1 MSGAELAAAITA
13 ALRAEGD
20 PQRAPRQQEYMKSE
34 LPFFGVPVP
43 RARRIATD
51 AARGT
56 RDSAVLRDAAVRLW
70 DGAVAREQWYAAL
83 ALLALRPHRGDPVIL
98 PLVEKFVRSGQWWDI
113 TDELAHRLAELHD
126 ADPAPTAELVRRWAV
141 DQEMW
146 IRRIAILS
154 QLGRRDRVDAAL
166 LSDTIVANLAD
177 PEFFLRKAIGW
188 ALREYARVAPDWVR
202 AYVAAQ
208 PLSPLSRREALR
220 HVGDVSG

>member
-20 PQRAPRQQEYMKSE
+20 PQRAPRQQEYMKSA

-98 PLVEKFVRSGQWWDI
+98 PLVEEFVRSGQWWDI
-113 TDELAHRLAELHD
+113 TDELAHRVAELLD
-126 ADPAPTAELVRRWAV
+126 ADAVAMSVVVREWMA
-141 DQEMW
+141 DENLW
-146 IRRIAILS
+146 IRRLAILS
-154 QLGRRDRVDAAL
+154 QLGRRERVDRQL
-166 LSDTIVANLAD
+166 LADTIEANVAD
-177 PEFFLRKAIGW
+177 RDFFIRKAIGW
-188 ALREYARVAPDWVR
+188 ALREAARVDPEWVQ
-202 AYVAAQ
+202 AFLAEHSA
-208 PLSPLSRREALR
+208 LSPLSVREASKHL
-220 HVGDVSG
+220 